1 MGLQGTIPPRFRR
14 VLPTST
20 NQRHVSLRLE
30 AGSVSSSQ
38 PQRKNEKMNV
48 AMEGPR
54 NSCARIEKRAS
65 HLSVAHSGRA
75 RLSISC
81 WLRVIY
87 HKNTHARTFAGLI
100 KRGRVLP
107 RNVMSCPNVLSLGV
121 NSELSF
127 GCGYRIQAT
136 SARRVGA
143 RRSNIYLGL

>member
-1 MGLQGTIPPRFRR
+1 
-14 VLPTST
+14 
-20 NQRHVSLRLE
+20 
-30 AGSVSSSQ
+30 
-38 PQRKNEKMNV
+38 MNV

-65 HLSVAHSGRA
+65 HLSVAHTGRA
-75 RLSISC
+75 PLSISC

-87 HKNTHARTFAGLI
+87 HKNTHARTFAGI
-100 KRGRVLP
+100 DIMGAFSRG
-107 RNVMSCPNVLSLGV
+107 MSCPNVLSLGV

-143 RRSNIYLGL
+143 RRSFATLMNLMKRTDRLTRQQRLTDPYLQQRNSQHGFWTGSPL